1 MNNNKYSSFSILF
14 AALIILLSGQVIAQN
29 SFVFKVLGVSGA
41 IKKHT
46 ASGDVAISPGTK
58 LNSDESIIVESG
70 YCGLLH
76 STGKGLEIKKP
87 GTYQVSDLAKSIN
100 ASAKAGKVS
109 DRYVNYVMGQLT
121 KEEAEDINANHR
133 KYMEVT
139 GSVERGGAKVYN
151 IRMLALKSNEV
162 LPKTYTLSWNSN
174 TTNVEYLLEVH
185 NLFNENIFTA
195 KTKENSAAVDFAPLF
210 AKHGKNL
217 LVTVKVVGKPE
228 IKSYEYSFNLATNT
242 SAAELGLSEEST
254 SVSNMV
260 NGMIC
265 EEKYLYMDALAY
277 YKEAANQEASVE
289 GYKEA
294 YLNLYNRITTVIK

>member
-1 MNNNKYSSFSILF
+1 MNKNKHSSISILV
-14 AALIILLSGQVIAQN
+14 ASLILLLSGQVIAQN
-29 SFVFKVLGVSGA
+29 SFVFKVLGVSGT

-46 ASGDVAISPGTK
+46 ASGDIALSPGTK
-58 LNSDESIIVESG
+58 LNSDESIIIESG
-70 YCGLLH
+70 YCGLIH
-76 STGKGLEIKKP
+76 STGKGLEVKKP
-87 GTYQVSDLAKSIN
+87 GTYQVADLAKSIN
-100 ASAKAGKVS
+100 NSAKAGKVS

-139 GSVERGGAKVYN
+139 GSVERGGAIVYN
-151 IRMLALKSNEV
+151 IRMLALNSNEV
-162 LPKTYTLSWNSN
+162 LPKTYTLTWNAN
-174 TTNVEYLLEVH
+174 VTNVEYLLEVH

-217 LVTVKVVGKPE
+217 LVSVKVVGKPE
-228 IKSYEYSFNLATNT
+228 IKSKEYNFNLATRT
-242 SAAELGLSEEST
+242 SANDLGLSEEKNP
-254 SVSNMV
+254 VSNMV

-265 EEKYLYMDALAY
+265 EENNLYMDALAY
-277 YKEAANQEASVE
+277 YMEATNQEDSVE

-294 YLNLYNRITTVIK
+294 YLSLYKRITSVK